1 MEENFETRLVHSKK
15 LESESSRDRFVVTV
29 GFLSSVASSRASLK
43 SVFGV
48 WPGGTVFHPYG
59 TFPPTKNEESLCV
72 ASPGCDVCSVH
83 L

>member
-15 LESESSRDRFVVTV
+15 LESESFRDRFVVTV

-43 SVFGV
+43 S
-48 WPGGTVFHPYG
+48 
-59 TFPPTKNEESLCV
+59 ESLVSGQEERFFNHIGPSHQQRLREFVRCI
-72 ASPGCDVCSVH
+72 PGCDVCSVH